1 MNGGNRSRAQ
11 PDIDARFED
20 TQSLQR
26 VTSTERGLTSLSA
39 FAADVPGHLLAAY
52 ATCRNLPGASQGWAD
67 LSGRSLG
74 QAFDRAYEKLGT
86 PLRDTVY
93 RDMEACERVS
103 KGGRR
108 AVLLPA
114 CADDLALRGEINA
127 LTSNRARALCLFLH
141 NKPADS
147 TSLVFDRA
155 ELLFECG
162 AHHQNGQTWR
172 AYSLKGLARDWS
184 PRRNARANLKR
195 TALQVLEQRGD
206 DGRDVE
212 VEGYVRPAGDGVSAQ
227 DNCYSFVIHVSDADE
242 TGEAWVEG
250 VRQHVPRT
258 PNRRLVF
265 CITPIN
271 KMIEAGHQPGDA
283 DLANSLLEAIAR
295 DFLEEKST
303 PSKLQSVPV
312 RLTGLDRRR
321 TWPTLSEFKI
331 QSVEVK
337 KLVVRRGP
345 GTRTYYVPGNRKGDA
360 YDVAPPN
367 IPGGA
372 IMAAGLRVVFDKGAF
387 GARTSSVQ
395 FELSLP
401 NRCTLRESREADRF
415 ILETCL
421 QEWGLRASD
430 EPEGEL
436 PLAISPDALPFARL
450 IDASGTSLPAELVED
465 WLGDG
470 FRTLFRLQV
479 LVPEKEH
486 SNRDCPRCPLPH
498 PLQLLPSGRKW
509 IGICEATGPVEFDD
523 DAPAHLQLDMNALA
537 LQLCFSLSLES
548 EAPKAL
554 LEKQL
559 YYLGQCSGA
568 PDWTAFFAPTLE
580 GTDLVNTICRRLETF
595 GTVERGVILT
605 SSEVPQSLV
614 LPGKHAVLRI
624 DEAVSLVSGRLLT
637 DDARIKAA
645 LDRKSLG
652 RRRPGRTS
660 LNKLAQSIAR
670 KRKQLKVRSTSA
682 KKEIDAIKQTIFQ
695 LNPAADFPS
704 FKTIRYEWLKDH
716 FEDWDLPETD

>member
-1 MNGGNRSRAQ
+1 
-11 PDIDARFED
+11 
-20 TQSLQR
+20 
-26 VTSTERGLTSLSA
+26 LTSLSA

-52 ATCRNLPGASQGWAD
+52 ARCRNWRVPYERWTNLY
-67 LSGRSLG
+67 GRALG
-74 QAFDRAYEKLGT
+74 QEFDRAYQNLGN

-93 RDMEACERVS
+93 RDLEACERIS

-114 CADDLALRGEINA
+114 CADNLALRREIDA
-127 LTSNRARALCLFLH
+127 LASNRARALCLFLH
-141 NKPADS
+141 DKPAS
-147 TSLVFDRA
+147 SNSFAFDRA

-172 AYSLKGLARDWS
+172 AYSLKIMPRDWS
-184 PRRNARANLKR
+184 PKTRARAEL
-195 TALQVLEQRGD
+195 TSIVSQLLAESGD
-206 DGRDVE
+206 FGRKIDVE
-212 VEGYVRPAGDGVSAQ
+212 SYVRPAGDGVSAQ
-227 DNCYSFVIHVSDADE
+227 DNCYTFIIHVSDAEE
-242 TGEAWVEG
+242 TGEVWVDG

-258 PNRRLVF
+258 PNRRLIF

-283 DLANSLLEAIAR
+283 DLANLLLVAIAR
-295 DFLEEKST
+295 DFLKQKSAPT
-303 PSKLQSVPV
+303 KIPSVPV
-312 RLTGLDRRR
+312 RLAGLDRRR
-321 TWPTLSEFKI
+321 IWPTLPEFGI
-331 QSVEVK
+331 QSVDVK

-345 GTRTYYVPGNRKGDA
+345 GTRTYYVPGNRRGDA
-360 YDVAPPN
+360 YDVAPLN
-367 IPGGA
+367 IPGGS
-372 IMAAGLRVVFDKGAF
+372 IMAAGLRVVFTKDAF
-387 GARTSSVQ
+387 ATRTTSVQ

-401 NRCTLRESREADRF
+401 NRCTLRQSREADRF

-436 PLAISPDALPFARL
+436 PLAINPDAVPFARL
-450 IDASGTSLPAELVED
+450 IEASGTSLPAELLED

-470 FRTLFRLQV
+470 FRTLFKLQV
-479 LVPEKEH
+479 LVPEKEP

-523 DAPAHLQLDMNALA
+523 DAPAQLQLDMNALA

-554 LEKQL
+554 LEQQL
-559 YYLGQCSGA
+559 YYLGRCSGA

-580 GTDLVNTICRRLETF
+580 GYDLLNSICLRLEAF

-605 SSEVPQSLV
+605 ASEVPQSLV
-614 LPGKHAVLRI
+614 LPGKHGALRI
-624 DEAVSLVSGRLLT
+624 DEAVSLVSGRLLA

-682 KKEIDAIKQTIFQ
+682 TKEIDAIKQTILQF
-695 LNPAADFPS
+695 NPAAEFPT
-704 FKTIRYEWLKDH
+704 FKTIRYEWLKGH